1 MLRVGAA
8 RGLEEVAGDYGGD
21 SFVSLVLAL
30 RAERREALAG
40 TSVIGEEYLYFVDRA
55 LDGMSGIVEDLGYEL
70 ANTKPALEGANS
82 PYAIL
87 THCLGVIEYWVGF
100 RVIGRP
106 DHRDRPAEFR
116 ATGSLGPLFERV
128 SKARAQ
134 LAEDLDSV
142 RGDVPVGA
150 QPDARFQPPSGPL
163 TETGVLLHVLQEIAQ
178 HHGQMEITRDL
189 LTANA
194 EVESS

>member
-1 MLRVGAA
+1 MLRASSA
-8 RGLEEVAGDYGGD
+8 RGFEEVGGGCDGDRCA
-21 SFVSLVLAL
+21 SLALAL

-70 ANTKPALEGANS
+70 ANTKPALDGANS

-87 THCLGVIEYWVGF
+87 THCLGVIEHWVGF
-100 RVIGRP
+100 RVTGRP
-106 DHRDRPAEFR
+106 DLRDRPAEFR

-134 LAEDLDSV
+134 LAEDLVSV
-142 RGDVPVGA
+142 RGDVPVAA

-163 TETGVLLHVLQEIAQ
+163 TETGVLLHVLQELAQ

-189 LTANA
+189 LTASGG
-194 EVESS
+194 VGSS